1 MTDGPDITI
10 RNSHGAV
17 AGRISRAADGAML
30 VTVVDEES
38 RWLVELAAERAGA
51 PARPRS
57 RPSCITGG
65 SSGPRTVPEPGS
77 ASPSTRG

>member
-65 SSGPRTVPEPGS
+65 SSGPGAVPEPGS